1 MCEILPEES
10 ADTRAAAVE
19 EIGETRQVPFQ
30 RALHPNP
37 FRISTEAI
45 LDPRV
50 LGMPDCEHQRFPSKG
65 GMAFVNSKPTVQAGA
80 SDGRKGGAKSRAFLS
95 IIQEEKPW
103 IPPQCDS
110 A

>member
-1 MCEILPEES
+1 MCEILSKES
-10 ADTRAAAVE
+10 GDTRAAAVK

-50 LGMPDCEHQRFPSKG
+50 LGMPDGE
-65 GMAFVNSKPTVQAGA
+65 N
-80 SDGRKGGAKSRAFLS
+80 
-95 IIQEEKPW
+95 
-103 IPPQCDS
+103 
-110 A
+110 

>member
-1 MCEILPEES
+1 MCEILSEES
-10 ADTRAAAVE
+10 GDTRAAAVK

-50 LGMPDCEHQRFPSKG
+50 LGMPDCEDQGFPSKVWKEFG
-65 GMAFVNSKPTVQAGA
+65 EFKATGHA
-80 SDGRKGGAKSRAFLS
+80 
-95 IIQEEKPW
+95 
-103 IPPQCDS
+103 
-110 A
+110 